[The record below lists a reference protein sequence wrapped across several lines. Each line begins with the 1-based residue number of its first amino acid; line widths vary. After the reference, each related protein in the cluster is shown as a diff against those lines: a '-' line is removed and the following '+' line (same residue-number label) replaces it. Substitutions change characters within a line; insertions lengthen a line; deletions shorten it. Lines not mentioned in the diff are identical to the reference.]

1 MAFWAIFRS
10 FVQILALLDCWFSLG
25 LLDPK
30 SMKTCCVLG
39 SFAKPLGQEGY
50 TACPKAPR
58 AQLEGISTPKNIVM
72 SANIETLHTPFCP
85 PSARLAGV
93 YRAPFRWQAQYFQSL
108 TIKFVGRRSTS
119 QPFV

>member
-1 MAFWAIFRS
+1 MLSW
-10 FVQILALLDCWFSLG
+10 LAHGCSASGRYHDWPTDALWEWMESDLDVIMVGTWMLCGESGLGWLVDAGFS
-25 LLDPK
+25 
-30 SMKTCCVLG
+30 
-39 SFAKPLGQEGY
+39 
-50 TACPKAPR
+50 
-58 AQLEGISTPKNIVM
+58 
-72 SANIETLHTPFCP
+72 P